1 MIETSMRQLP
11 REVADAYRGLALAP
25 KRLPLD
31 MALLG
36 ALLGAPD
43 EETALQW
50 RALLASHS
58 LLHLTEDGM
67 CTAHDLQLDY
77 LKLTSPA
84 KLQPTA
90 ARLATLL
97 VAPSTL
103 DRLRFQTSR
112 ALGPYCLGLMALWR
126 EVERVQGLHTAGPAC
141 LGAEA
146 MKPLPVPMKPV
157 PGGGS
162 RQTGGSSAPSS
173 ATAEEEEAAEEAAEA
188 ERARRQKGAAVLLRE
203 MDRLDESY
211 ELFERSLALQVRLG
225 ERSHARALGAAP
237 PASTERPIPAASAPR
252 DSDLPRASAY
262 AASQAAIGSTLHHMG
277 IVREKQGRLDAAMEL
292 YRSALDLWKAAQ
304 GSKLLAMKLLQPLES
319 AAHLHAEVATAL
331 GSMGSVC
338 EKQGKLDEAMA
349 HYEQALEITESV
361 LGGEHAAAARTRR
374 GMGIVRQRQGRLDEA
389 MAFFERALAIE
400 EVALGTGHVE
410 LTSTL
415 MNMGLVRR
423 DQGRLDEALDLYAR
437 TLRIREASLG
447 SSHRL
452 TAITLVAM
460 GRVWQVQGRLDEAM
474 VQYERALPIFSSP
487 QVKEH
492 SLLGW
497 VYRSMGSVREEQSR
511 LDEAMA
517 LLEQA
522 LAIEQAALG
531 GRHPFVGKTLMC
543 MGSVLEKQGR
553 AREAIVYLRRAQEI
567 FTQPSLGLRP
577 SPSQTGL
584 GHAHPLARQVTTSLF
599 RLGAKDEE
607 HPQAR
612 QARHDPHSR
621 GAGRARFW
629 CGAAMLMAAA
639 AVGVTIALRRAG
651 SARAPALPQL
661 LPLVPALVLPLWPPL
676 DIAFVV
682 PQSRNIR
689 RG

>member
-1 MIETSMRQLP
+1 
-11 REVADAYRGLALAP
+11 V
-25 KRLPLD
+25 
-31 MALLG
+31 
-36 ALLGAPD
+36 
-43 EETALQW
+43 
-50 RALLASHS
+50 
-58 LLHLTEDGM
+58 
-67 CTAHDLQLDY
+67 
-77 LKLTSPA
+77 
-84 KLQPTA
+84 
-90 ARLATLL
+90 
-97 VAPSTL
+97 
-103 DRLRFQTSR
+103 
-112 ALGPYCLGLMALWR
+112 
-126 EVERVQGLHTAGPAC
+126 
-141 LGAEA
+141 
-146 MKPLPVPMKPV
+146 
-157 PGGGS
+157 
-162 RQTGGSSAPSS
+162 
-173 ATAEEEEAAEEAAEA
+173 
-188 ERARRQKGAAVLLRE
+188 
-203 MDRLDESY
+203 
-211 ELFERSLALQVRLG
+211 
-225 ERSHARALGAAP
+225 
-237 PASTERPIPAASAPR
+237 
-252 DSDLPRASAY
+252 
-262 AASQAAIGSTLHHMG
+262 SQAAIGSTLHHMG

-292 YRSALDLWKAAQ
+292 YRSALNIWKADQ
-304 GSKLLAMKLLQPLES
+304 GSELLAKKLLHPLES
-319 AAHLHAEVATAL
+319 AGHLHAEVATAL

-349 HYEQALEITESV
+349 HYEQALEIQESV

-389 MAFFERALAIE
+389 MTFFERALAIE

-423 DQGRLDEALDLYAR
+423 DQGRLEEALELYAR

-460 GRVWQVQGRLDEAM
+460 GRVWQLQGRLDEAM
-474 VQYERALPIFSSP
+474 AQYERALPIFSSP

-492 SLLGW
+492 SMLGW

-511 LDEAMA
+511 LNEAMT
-517 LLEQA
+517 LLEHA

-599 RLGAKDEE
+599 RLGAEDEE
-607 HPQAR
+607 DPP
-612 QARHDPHSR
+612 ARHDLHSR
-621 GAGRARFW
+621 GEGRVRFW
-629 CGAAMLMAAA
+629 CGAALLVAAA

-651 SARAPALPQL
+651 SARAPALPHV

-676 DIAFVV
+676 PAAPPKLACCSSAATSPLPSSSMPAPLAPPPHAPLANAALPRSGGASWRPSAGTCVALPASQANSRAGRATSRRPSAPRS
-682 PQSRNIR
+682 PQ
-689 RG
+689 RGLPGTPRTACTCTTTLRPSQRCRGPLPQTVSGALLQPPPQA

>member
-1 MIETSMRQLP
+1 
-11 REVADAYRGLALAP
+11 V
-25 KRLPLD
+25 
-31 MALLG
+31 
-36 ALLGAPD
+36 
-43 EETALQW
+43 
-50 RALLASHS
+50 
-58 LLHLTEDGM
+58 
-67 CTAHDLQLDY
+67 
-77 LKLTSPA
+77 
-84 KLQPTA
+84 
-90 ARLATLL
+90 
-97 VAPSTL
+97 
-103 DRLRFQTSR
+103 
-112 ALGPYCLGLMALWR
+112 
-126 EVERVQGLHTAGPAC
+126 
-141 LGAEA
+141 
-146 MKPLPVPMKPV
+146 
-157 PGGGS
+157 
-162 RQTGGSSAPSS
+162 
-173 ATAEEEEAAEEAAEA
+173 
-188 ERARRQKGAAVLLRE
+188 
-203 MDRLDESY
+203 
-211 ELFERSLALQVRLG
+211 
-225 ERSHARALGAAP
+225 
-237 PASTERPIPAASAPR
+237 
-252 DSDLPRASAY
+252 
-262 AASQAAIGSTLHHMG
+262 SQAAIGSTLHHMG

-292 YRSALDLWKAAQ
+292 YRSALNLWKAAQ
-304 GSKLLAMKLLQPLES
+304 GSELLAKKLLHPLES
-319 AAHLHAEVATAL
+319 AGHLHAEVATAL

-349 HYEQALEITESV
+349 HYEQALEIQESV

-423 DQGRLDEALDLYAR
+423 DQGRLEEALELYAR

-460 GRVWQVQGRLDEAM
+460 GRVWQLQGRLDEAM
-474 VQYERALPIFSSP
+474 AQYERALPIFSSP

-492 SLLGW
+492 SMLGW

-511 LDEAMA
+511 LNEAMT
-517 LLEQA
+517 LLEHA

-599 RLGAKDEE
+599 RLGAEDEE
-607 HPQAR
+607 DPQS
-612 QARHDPHSR
+612 RHDPHSR
-621 GAGRARFW
+621 GEGRVRFW
-629 CGAAMLMAAA
+629 CGAALLVAAA

-651 SARAPALPQL
+651 SARAPALPHV

-676 DIAFVV
+676 DIAFAV
-682 PQSRNIR
+682 PQNRNVR